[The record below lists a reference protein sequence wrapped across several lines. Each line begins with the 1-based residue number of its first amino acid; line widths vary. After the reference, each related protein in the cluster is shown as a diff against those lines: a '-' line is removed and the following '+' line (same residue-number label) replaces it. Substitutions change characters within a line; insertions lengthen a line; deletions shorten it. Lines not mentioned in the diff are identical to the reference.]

1 MTQDHTIQSSLN
13 GNGTDVS
20 TNELIEMTEIIA
32 NIPKAYTDSTT
43 AIQEELEIVSNAIAT
58 WEKVAP
64 QLYQIRKRLLVCEEL
79 LSGKRNIE
87 SVQPLIN
94 KAEVAEKKKRGPAKG
109 TKVFIRRKSEIL
121 NDAVLEKIK
130 EFIAS
135 DENYHKSKEIY
146 YFLVENKIIDGY
158 PGLTPDRAFAI
169 SLSRV
174 DQDVIKYNNHYTIMA
189 WGLPDFGTPEHARRK
204 TLKST
209 VRGEKGTRVSS
220 YGKEESAG

>member
-1 MTQDHTIQSSLN
+1 MLDNIAVAPTGHNTTVSAQDLA
-13 GNGTDVS
+13 
-20 TNELIEMTEIIA
+20 EMTEVISEV
-32 NIPKAYTDSTT
+32 PKKFTDTSS
-43 AIQEELEIVSNAIAT
+43 AIKDELEIVNNAINT
-58 WEKVAP
+58 WERIAP

-87 SVQPLIN
+87 SVQPLVN
-94 KAEVAEKKKRGPAKG
+94 KNEIVEKKKRGPAKG
-109 TKVFIRRKSEIL
+109 TKVFIRRKSEKL
-121 NDAVLEKIK
+121 NDAVLEKIRDY
-130 EFIAS
+130 IAS

-146 YFLVENKIIDGY
+146 SYLIENKIIDGY

-169 SLSRV
+169 ALSRV
-174 DQDVIKYNNHYTIMA
+174 DQDLIKYNNHYTIMA

-220 YGKEESAG
+220 YGKEESAEV